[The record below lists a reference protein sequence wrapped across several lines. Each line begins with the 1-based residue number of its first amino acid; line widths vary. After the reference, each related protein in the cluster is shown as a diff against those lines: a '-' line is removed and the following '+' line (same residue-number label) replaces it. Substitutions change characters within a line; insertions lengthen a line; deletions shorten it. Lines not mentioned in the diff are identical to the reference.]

1 MKALIGRKIGMTQSY
16 GDRGRVEP
24 VTLLAAGPCVVTQ
37 LRSLDK
43 DGYAAV
49 QLGFGESKKIAKS
62 LAGHLKLSGAK
73 SHILREFR
81 LSKTDQQSEFKVGD
95 QLDVT
100 QFEAGQLVGIVGT
113 SKGKGFA
120 GTIKRH
126 NFHRGPK
133 THGSKSYRAPGSIGS
148 MYPQKIFKGKK
159 MAGRMGTDRV
169 TLHTVKVIDVD
180 PAENLLVV
188 KGPIPGANKSIVTIL
203 GE

>member
-1 MKALIGRKIGMTQSY
+1 MKALIGRKIGMTQTY
-16 GDRGRVEP
+16 GDRGKVEP
-24 VTLLAAGPCVVTQ
+24 ATLLAAGPCVVTQ

-43 DGYAAV
+43 DGYEAV
-49 QLGFGESKKIAKS
+49 QLGFGERQKIAKS
-62 LAGHLKLSGAK
+62 LAGHLKPSGAK
-73 SHILREFR
+73 SRIVREFR
-81 LSKTDQQSEFKVGD
+81 LPKADAQTEFKVGD
-95 QLDVT
+95 QLDVS
-100 QFEAGQLVGIVGT
+100 QFEAGQYVGIVGV

-159 MAGRMGTDRV
+159 MAGRMGADRV
-169 TLHTVKVIDVD
+169 TLHQVKVIDVD
-180 PAENLLVV
+180 ASENLLVV
-188 KGPIPGANKSIVTIL
+188 KGPIPGANKSIVAIV